1 MARSPK
7 QLELKFAEQL
17 GMIITTLRV
26 IMCSSLPLLSYFMGS
41 ITQLFVSKAASQS
54 HFSIDCEE
62 NMLDSV
68 SNAANVAAQ
77 KHFRQ
82 IQHMC

>member
-1 MARSPK
+1 
-7 QLELKFAEQL
+7 
-17 GMIITTLRV
+17 MIITRLGV
-26 IMCSSLPLLSYFMGS
+26 LMCSSLPLLSYFMES
-41 ITQLFVSKAASQS
+41 ITQLFGSKAASKS

-62 NMLDSV
+62 NMMDMRKGGV